1 MKFNWILR
9 GEFMEMKMSN
19 DEFVTKLQ
27 VKTGK
32 AVDQIGRAHD

>member
-19 DEFVTKLQ
+19 DEFVTKLKFSIAFLYSP
-27 VKTGK
+27 VSK
-32 AVDQIGRAHD
+32 